1 MGWQSSV
8 ICQWTFLFGVV
19 SRQLFLSASELQPL
33 CVVFVS
39 VTGEKKNKNKN
50 QPPPKKKP
58 RLNLARPRKKKK
70 KSAL

>member
-33 CVVFVS
+33 CVIFVS
-39 VTGEKKNKNKN
+39 VTGKKKTKTKTNPPQKKN
-50 QPPPKKKP
+50 
-58 RLNLARPRKKKK
+58 LG
-70 KSAL
+70 